1 MSNLNWK
8 EGFTL
13 AGIVIGA
20 MLFIVLAA
28 GIVYVVSTII
38 GGAVGLMVAWAVV
51 VVLLAFFIGLTDD

>member
-1 MSNLNWK
+1 MTDLNWK

-13 AGIVIGA
+13 AGIAIGA
-20 MLFIVLAA
+20 MLFVVLLA

-38 GGAVGLMVAWAVV
+38 GGAVGLTVAWAVA